1 LSVTQQIEAA
11 LNLEQKNTLPR
22 NSFVGAVLTLLS
34 GGVIAQIL
42 PYIATIMLAHLFEPT
57 AFGSLALFS
66 SISAAVA
73 IAATG
78 RYELAVLLPRK
89 ARDADALVLVAVIL
103 GGGVS
108 ILCALALLFIWYP
121 FFSTT
126 TDHGSWGALPLAI
139 FAIVVYQTLMNWF
152 LRQGLYL
159 HITIARFVQAAMTAL
174 ISIGLGWYGYHAGLI
189 VGYVLGWVFAAI
201 LFVGLVVY
209 SETFNLRSAVVRMKH
224 NAESYS
230 SHALYGAIPA
240 LLDTVS
246 IFCVMFIIY
255 HHYGNGYVGQYNLS
269 KQFFYGPISLIVGA
283 VGQVVLRE
291 SSQRRLHEKNDYMLF
306 KRVFR
311 YATYAAVIYV
321 FSLVFI
327 APAVISIFF
336 GSTWQ
341 LAGILTVILSAG
353 YAMRLV
359 VTPLSVFL
367 VSYGAM
373 SVNGAWQVIYFL
385 SINLLFFFNPK
396 NPMVFFGVFTGLDVV
411 LYAIYFFLIWSVV
424 QKKQATEFICA
435 G

>member
-1 LSVTQQIEAA
+1 MINSACSTEFILSVTQQIDAA
-11 LNLEQKNTLPR
+11 LNIEQKNTLPR
-22 NSFVGAVLTLLS
+22 SSFVGAVLTLLS

-42 PYIATIMLAHLFEPT
+42 PYIATIMLAHLFLPT
-57 AFGSLALFS
+57 EFGSLALFS

-73 IAATG
+73 ITATG

-108 ILCALALLFIWYP
+108 ILCALALLFVWYP
-121 FFSTT
+121 FFSTET
-126 TDHGSWGALPLAI
+126 NQGSWVALPLAI

-152 LRQGLYL
+152 LRHGLYL

-189 VGYVLGWVFAAI
+189 VGYVFGWVFAAI

-224 NAESYS
+224 NAVTYS

-291 SSQRRLHEKNDYMLF
+291 SSQRRLHEKMIMCYLN
-306 KRVFR
+306 VFFVMR
-311 YATYAAVIYV
+311 
-321 FSLVFI
+321 
-327 APAVISIFF
+327 P
-336 GSTWQ
+336 
-341 LAGILTVILSAG
+341 
-353 YAMRLV
+353 MRLCCMFFHWCLLR
-359 VTPLSVFL
+359 P
-367 VSYGAM
+367 
-373 SVNGAWQVIYFL
+373 
-385 SINLLFFFNPK
+385 LLFQFFSARPGN
-396 NPMVFFGVFTGLDVV
+396 LQE
-411 LYAIYFFLIWSVV
+411 S
-424 QKKQATEFICA
+424 
-435 G
+435 